1 MSSRLVYRGGLS
13 LPDSHVILD
22 GIAFS
27 ALLSAPST
35 LLQNP
40 LALALESLRGI
51 PLRFIALIRL
61 GDVYYDSKAT
71 PQIVMDIHPQA
82 LLSQVY
88 FNNIFCLD
96 PDRRS
101 HREYTSRWATPTRR
115 TLSSY
120 ASKLGKDEI
129 RLMAARITPPPSL
142 LPRPDDPTPRRPPPI
157 LSAKGRDL
165 FPPLPMAPPPKPPKA
180 QPQFKVPLDPAPT
193 MERKNKDIVKA
204 IVARNIPTST
214 LPKTHPEYKDTF
226 QWIYRGVCF
235 ALRGDIKTKPVD
247 EENASR
253 LAKVHI
259 GMYVK

>member
-1 MSSRLVYRGGLS
+1 
-13 LPDSHVILD
+13 
-22 GIAFS
+22 
-27 ALLSAPST
+27 
-35 LLQNP
+35 
-40 LALALESLRGI
+40 
-51 PLRFIALIRL
+51 
-61 GDVYYDSKAT
+61 
-71 PQIVMDIHPQA
+71 MDIHPQA

-88 FNNIFCLD
+88 FSNIFCLD
-96 PDRRS
+96 PER
-101 HREYTSRWATPTRR
+101 A
-115 TLSSY
+115 LSSGIHVALGDTDATNIVIY

-165 FPPLPMAPPPKPPKA
+165 FPPLPMALPPKPLKA
-180 QPQFKVPLDPAPT
+180 QPQFKVPLDPVPT

-204 IVARNIPTST
+204 IVVRNIPTST